1 MSLYTCPKFKIR
13 IDPSSKKTQGLRQG
27 DIVRRQYF
35 DYPNNI
41 YSLMIVVETGTDII
55 TGQDNE
61 EKRSPYFIGMLVEGN
76 EPKNGEILDF
86 VRVTNL
92 FDADR
97 SGALYLTA
105 SDSES
110 PFMDVIDGMAT
121 ENSLCYPITG
131 DGDGDTPCLYK
142 YACSGKE
149 FVSPEYSKTK
159 EDGVHRVFRI
169 TRNNTD
175 NSSLKTIGF
184 KQTIER
190 QVKNPQCIVVSY
202 KIRASKNI
210 NDVKTSF
217 GYTDGSEIDG
227 SEMINITT
235 SWEYKFFD

>member
-55 TGQDNE
+55 TEQDNE
-61 EKRSPYFIGMLVEGN
+61 EKHSPYFIGMLVEGN

-105 SDSES
+105 SD
-110 PFMDVIDGMAT
+110 T
-121 ENSLCYPITG
+121 NLRLWT
-131 DGDGDTPCLYK
+131 
-142 YACSGKE
+142 
-149 FVSPEYSKTK
+149 
-159 EDGVHRVFRI
+159 
-169 TRNNTD
+169 
-175 NSSLKTIGF
+175 
-184 KQTIER
+184 
-190 QVKNPQCIVVSY
+190 
-202 KIRASKNI
+202 
-210 NDVKTSF
+210 
-217 GYTDGSEIDG
+217 
-227 SEMINITT
+227 
-235 SWEYKFFD
+235 

>member
-61 EKRSPYFIGMLVEGN
+61 EKRSPYFIGMLVDGN

-121 ENSLCYPITG
+121 ETRFVILLPETEMGTCPVCIN
-131 DGDGDTPCLYK
+131 TPVLEKNLSHKNTARQRKVMCIGYFALPETTRIILHQRRSASSK
-142 YACSGKE
+142 RLKGRLVIRS
-149 FVSPEYSKTK
+149 VS
-159 EDGVHRVFRI
+159 
-169 TRNNTD
+169 
-175 NSSLKTIGF
+175 
-184 KQTIER
+184 
-190 QVKNPQCIVVSY
+190 
-202 KIRASKNI
+202 
-210 NDVKTSF
+210 
-217 GYTDGSEIDG
+217 
-227 SEMINITT
+227 
-235 SWEYKFFD
+235 

>member
-121 ENSLCYPITG
+121 ETRFVILLPEMVMETHPVYTNTLA
-131 DGDGDTPCLYK
+131 L
-142 YACSGKE
+142 GKNL
-149 FVSPEYSKTK
+149 SRK
-159 EDGVHRVFRI
+159 
-169 TRNNTD
+169 NTA
-175 NSSLKTIGF
+175 
-184 KQTIER
+184 KQR
-190 QVKNPQCIVVSY
+190 KM
-202 KIRASKNI
+202 
-210 NDVKTSF
+210 
-217 GYTDGSEIDG
+217 GYTGYFALPE
-227 SEMINITT
+227 TT
-235 SWEYKFFD
+235 RIILH

>member
-121 ENSLCYPITG
+121 ENSLCYPVTGNG
-131 DGDGDTPCLYK
+131 DGNIPSLYK
-142 YACSGKE
+142 YACFGKE
-149 FVSPEYSKTK
+149 FVSQEYSKTK
-159 EDGVHRVFRI
+159 EGDVHRVFPHYP
-169 TRNNTD
+169 
-175 NSSLKTIGF
+175 
-184 KQTIER
+184 KQHE
-190 QVKNPQCIVVSY
+190 
-202 KIRASKNI
+202 
-210 NDVKTSF
+210 
-217 GYTDGSEIDG
+217 
-227 SEMINITT
+227 
-235 SWEYKFFD
+235 